1 MGETALALALSY
13 LLGSIP
19 TGAIA
24 GRVRGVDLRKVGS
37 GNLGFTN
44 ALRALGPPFAGP
56 VLVVDVAK
64 GTAAVLAAGAI
75 AGAASPLG
83 ATGARLACGLAA
95 IVGHVWSVFA
105 RFRGGRGVATAC
117 GVFLAL
123 SPLAAALCIV
133 AWGLVVAAT
142 RYVSLGSIV
151 AAVLLPFAVT
161 AEARLTKPPQPAA
174 LTAAAALV
182 ALLVVVKH
190 RPNMQRLIA
199 GTEHRLGR
207 SRE

>member
-1 MGETALALALSY
+1 MGETVLALALSY
-13 LLGSIP
+13 VLGSIP

-24 GRVRGVDLRKVGS
+24 GRLRGVDLRKVGS

-44 ALRALGPPFAGP
+44 ALRALGPRFAVP

-75 AGAASPLG
+75 AGTASPLG
-83 ATGARLACGLAA
+83 PTGVRLACGLAA

-123 SPLAAALCIV
+123 SPIAAASCIAV
-133 AWGLVVAAT
+133 WGLVVAAT

-151 AAVLLPFAVT
+151 ALALLPFAVT
-161 AEARLTKPPQPAA
+161 AEARLTKPPQAAA
-174 LTAAAALV
+174 LAVAATLV

-190 RPNMQRLIA
+190 RPNMKRLLA